1 MRVVAS
7 SGGVAPSKNVVAVGG
22 AVAVAG
28 CAPVPSVVAVL
39 VAPRAVAVVV
49 AVALGGVAPSGG
61 AFRFA
66 QRCRESTFPIP
77 ERDAS

>member
-7 SGGVAPSKNVVAVGG
+7 SGGVAPSRNVVAVGG

-39 VAPRAVAVVV
+39 VAPRAV

>member
-49 AVALGGVAPSGG
+49 ALGGVAPSGG
-61 AFRFA
+61 VFRFA